1 MEYQEENN
9 YIDGCDVSKCKL
21 WIDDYKIYKC
31 SGMRKCEGTD
41 CLFKSKE
48 LRKITSEQNKTILNT
63 KETMMKFRDKN
74 QNLTLD
80 NYALKKTNERLEIE
94 LKDAIG
100 AIDNVR
106 KAKEDL
112 QKENRLLN
120 ELKDENSL
128 RISQLVTKLCE
139 IDSRCVELQKKCE
152 RLIQEKYELHD
163 EIQTQKGQIHSLKED
178 LEAESKEAHRWYA
191 EETDS
196 FFAFLSVCGLLDRY
210 KECLEA
216 VKEMSKNANLPN
228 ISLYIE
234 SFLDEMSQKSFSKKV
249 KDVMFTPDKEITES
263 GLRRK
268 DE

>member
-1 MEYQEENN
+1 MEQDDRKINSLDGIYVGGCIHFHRNYDYGYCNISNDSVNTMRYNCADNPNCYYKQRERLKKKLEEA
-9 YIDGCDVSKCKL
+9 
-21 WIDDYKIYKC
+21 YKISDEK
-31 SGMRKCEGTD
+31 
-41 CLFKSKE
+41 L
-48 LRKITSEQNKTILNT
+48 
-63 KETMMKFRDKN
+63 KETVIK
-74 QNLTLD
+74 QE
-80 NYALKKTNERLEIE
+80 NEINRLESE
-94 LKDAIG
+94 LSEAIG

-234 SFLDEMSQKSFSKKV
+234 SFLNEMSQKSFSQKV